1 MTTMRNTGRVG
12 DFLRDLRRRLAQEA
26 QQGARTFVN
35 KVPCGEAKYCWIDGE
50 GTNANGRRLLK
61 ESGVQ

>member
-1 MTTMRNTGRVG
+1 MRHAGRV
-12 DFLRDLRRRLAQEA
+12 DSFLRDLRRRLAQEA

-35 KVPCGEAKYCWIDGE
+35 KVPCGEAKYCWINGE